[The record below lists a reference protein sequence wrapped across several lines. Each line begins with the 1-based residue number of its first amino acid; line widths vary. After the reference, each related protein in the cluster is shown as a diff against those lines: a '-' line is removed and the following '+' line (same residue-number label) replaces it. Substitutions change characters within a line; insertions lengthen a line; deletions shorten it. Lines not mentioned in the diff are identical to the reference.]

1 MSSGL
6 NPAGTLCLGAI
17 NTSIILIG
25 NAIKIDNTTATAEI
39 TIDDEAYIGTGT
51 QTNFTALI
59 PSKAGL
65 NPTGTL
71 HIGTS
76 NTSEVIMG
84 SLKIDNTVVPPQI
97 YINEIALA
105 PSGLAAT
112 NSDKFTLQGDVTGNY
127 STINGDL
134 IFIAN
139 VDNIANVSVADSGL
153 NKLSFASL
161 NHGIYQ
167 ITIKIK
173 INNEVTRN
181 GETQNIFLRALPMPE
196 SGAGFTG
203 FYNFDDLTIQ
213 TSENAPIANSNIE
226 FTFDDSSSTLE
237 QEITFTVGVLNQ
249 AETSAPSSASF
260 TIGSG
265 SSDPISIKKI
275 GTEITINRIGDL
287 PLP

>member
-6 NPAGTLCLGAI
+6 NPVGTLCLGAI
-17 NTSIILIG
+17 NTSEVLIG

-39 TIDDEAYIGTGT
+39 TIDGEVYSGTGT
-51 QTNFTALI
+51 QTVFPNI
-59 PSKAGL
+59 ISSAGL
-65 NPTGTL
+65 NPTGIL
-71 HIGTS
+71 RIGTS

-84 SLKIDNTVVPPQI
+84 PLKIDNTVVPPQI
-97 YINEIALA
+97 YINEIAL
-105 PSGLAAT
+105 PPGGLAVS
-112 NSDKFTLQGDVTGNY
+112 SDKFTLQGDVTGNY

-139 VDNIANVSVADSGL
+139 VDNIANVSVAGL
-153 NKLSFASL
+153 NKLAFASL

-167 ITIKIK
+167 ITIKIT

-181 GETQNIFLRALPMPE
+181 GETQNIFLRALLMPD
-196 SGAGFTG
+196 SAAGFTG

-213 TSENAPIANSNIE
+213 TPENAPIANSDIE
-226 FTFDDSSSTLE
+226 FTFSSGNIELMIE
-237 QEITFTVGVLNQ
+237 KTFTVGVLNQ
-249 AETSAPSSASF
+249 AETSAPSSATF